1 MPRML
6 CVIHLVYHQQLQLLG
21 GARSE
26 SGRGVQCSGWSVCAA
41 ADVLVSSRFFMQS
54 AKLLA
59 AGQVYASGGPLL
71 CTGRAAVQ
79 KASR

>member
-1 MPRML
+1 
-6 CVIHLVYHQQLQLLG
+6 VIHLVYHQQLQLLG

-26 SGRGVQCSGWSVCAA
+26 SGCGVQCSGWRVCAA
-41 ADVLVSSRFFMQS
+41 ADVLVSRFFMQS

-79 KASR
+79 KASRGR